1 MTITQTVKIPA
12 NRRMYI
18 DFEVPREVTAEQAT
32 VIIQFP
38 AAKKTG
44 TPVVGEFEEDDS
56 DEFMAAGREI
66 LSKHINAFKAL
77 AK

>member
-1 MTITQTVKIPA
+1 MTVTQTIDVPA
-12 NRRMYI
+12 NRRLQL
-18 DFEVPREVTAEQAT
+18 DFEVPPEVPAGKQT

-38 AAKKTG
+38 VAKKTG

-56 DEFMAAGREI
+56 DEFITAGCEI
-66 LSKHINAFKAL
+66 IEKHIEAFKAL

>member
-1 MTITQTVKIPA
+1 MTVTQTVDIPV
-12 NRRMYI
+12 NRRLQL
-18 DFEVPREVTAEQAT
+18 DFEVPREVTAEKAT

-44 TPVVGEFEEDDS
+44 TPVVGEFEEAS
-56 DEFMAAGREI
+56 LDEVMTAGREI